1 MTAMR
6 ICSLLPSATEIV
18 GALGLTDSLVG
29 VSEECDWPPEARAL
43 PVVTASRVD
52 TSSLDS
58 ASIDRAVRDALADGL
73 PLYTVDEALI
83 ASLDPDLILTQ
94 DLCAV
99 CAVAS
104 GDLRSLRLLGGEI
117 VSIDAH
123 TIAEIEASVL
133 EFGHRLGVPERGN
146 VVVEEMEGKL
156 ADVRRLVG
164 GAPRRR
170 IFVCE
175 WLDPVFAAGHWLP
188 EMVEAAGG
196 EEVLGLAARPSFPTT
211 WEAVLERSPELVV
224 VAPCG
229 FDHARAAREAILPQL
244 GCRAVA
250 VDSNAYYARPAP
262 RVADGVAQL
271 AFLIHPELVPD
282 PGLPYVECVAQRVP
296 PVTTCVADQ
305 P

>member
-1 MTAMR
+1 MR

-18 GALGLTDSLVG
+18 GALGLADALVG

-43 PVVTASRVD
+43 PVVTTSRVD
-52 TSSLDS
+52 ASSLDS
-58 ASIDRAVRDALADGL
+58 GSIDRAVRDALADGL
-73 PLYTVDEALI
+73 PLYAVDEDLV
-83 ASLDPDLILTQ
+83 ASLEPDLILTQ

-104 GDLRSLRLLGGEI
+104 GDLGSLRSLDGEI

-133 EFGHRLGVPERGN
+133 ELARRLGVPERGQA
-146 VVVEEMEGKL
+146 VVEEMKAKL
-156 ADVRRLVG
+156 ANVRGLVA

-170 IFVCE
+170 VFVCE

-196 EEVLGLAARPSFPTT
+196 EEVLGRAGQPSFPTT
-211 WEAVLERSPELVV
+211 WDDVLAHSPDLVV

-229 FDHARAAREAILPQL
+229 FDADRAAREAHPPDLP
-244 GCRAVA
+244 CPAVA
-250 VDSNAYYARPAP
+250 VDANAYYSRPAP
-262 RVADGVAQL
+262 RIADGVRQL
-271 AFLIHPELVPD
+271 AHLVHPDLAPD
-282 PGLPYVECVAQRVP
+282 PGLPAIP
-296 PVTTCVADQ
+296 L
-305 P
+305 

>member
-1 MTAMR
+1 MR

-18 GALGLTDSLVG
+18 GALGLADALVG

-43 PVVTASRVD
+43 PVVTTSRVD
-52 TSSLDS
+52 ASSLDS
-58 ASIDRAVRDALADGL
+58 GSIDRAVRDALADGL
-73 PLYTVDEALI
+73 PLYAVDEDLV
-83 ASLDPDLILTQ
+83 ASLEPDLILTQ

-104 GDLRSLRLLGGEI
+104 GDLGSLRSLDGEI

-133 EFGHRLGVPERGN
+133 ELARRLGVPERGQA
-146 VVVEEMEGKL
+146 VVEEMEAKL
-156 ADVRRLVG
+156 ANVRGLVA

-170 IFVCE
+170 VFVCE

-196 EEVLGLAARPSFPTT
+196 EEVLGRAGQPSFPTT
-211 WEAVLERSPELVV
+211 WDDVLAHSPDLVV

-229 FDHARAAREAILPQL
+229 FDADRAAREAHPPDFP
-244 GCRAVA
+244 CPAVA
-250 VDSNAYYARPAP
+250 VDANAYYSRPAP
-262 RVADGVAQL
+262 RIADGVRQL
-271 AFLIHPELVPD
+271 AHLVHPDLAPD
-282 PGLPYVECVAQRVP
+282 PGLPAIP
-296 PVTTCVADQ
+296 L
-305 P
+305 